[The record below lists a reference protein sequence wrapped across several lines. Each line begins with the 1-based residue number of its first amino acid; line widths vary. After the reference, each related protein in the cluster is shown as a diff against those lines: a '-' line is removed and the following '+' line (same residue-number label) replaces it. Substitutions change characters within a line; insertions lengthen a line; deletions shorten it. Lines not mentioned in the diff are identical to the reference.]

1 MKLEQIN
8 GSNYLSFPNIEEEE
22 TEEFEVEI
30 LEQNAIPGLLPF
42 RMEQENH
49 QKTFLYSVGNEISL
63 SEWKEGFHSE
73 NEILDVWKSIAEA
86 CIETESWLLDLEKLC
101 LTMET
106 VFIEKTAPVC
116 KAVYLPV
123 KGSTE
128 TGLKNLLKEWIEM
141 IPYSRM
147 ANYTVLFDMMN
158 AYSRSVI
165 RTEEDLLRWVTEK
178 QNHCRKDSE
187 EIAPAISEQNQ
198 QESIQQVSDLAAA
211 VQCSTTQKE
220 MAQDQKKDSGK
231 KSFFHKADK
240 KEKEKPEKGKAEKG
254 KELPL
259 PGELSLPEGFAV
271 PENAGI
277 PEPKNVEKEA
287 PKRPVFSFGNR
298 KREKEEQPDIVMPVT
313 PKRVTSAYVERDTS
327 DTVFVEDVVEK
338 TEKTAQ
344 LQNRQNGQIYTL
356 APKVTVIGTSKGNAD
371 ICLDECRVVSRRHA
385 RISCEQEQYYL
396 EDLGSKNGTYVN
408 GTELEA
414 STPVLLKDKTVIR
427 FANQEFLFLLEK

>member
-86 CIETESWLLDLEKLC
+86 CIETESWLLNSEKLC

-178 QNHCRKDSE
+178 LNHCRKDSE
-187 EIAPAISEQNQ
+187 EIASAISEQNQ
-198 QESIQQVSDLAAA
+198 QESIKQISDLATA
-211 VQCSTTQKE
+211 VHCSITQKE
-220 MAQDQKKDSGK
+220 MAQDQQKDSGK

-277 PEPKNVEKEA
+277 PEPKNIEKEA

-298 KREKEEQPDIVMPVT
+298 KREKEEQPDIVVPVT
-313 PKRVTSAYVERDTS
+313 PKRETSAYVERDTS

-344 LQNRQNGQIYTL
+344 LQNRQNGQ
-356 APKVTVIGTSKGNAD
+356 
-371 ICLDECRVVSRRHA
+371 
-385 RISCEQEQYYL
+385 
-396 EDLGSKNGTYVN
+396 
-408 GTELEA
+408 
-414 STPVLLKDKTVIR
+414 
-427 FANQEFLFLLEK
+427 

>member
-211 VQCSTTQKE
+211 VQCSTTLKE
-220 MAQDQKKDSGK
+220 MAQDQQKDSGK

-313 PKRVTSAYVERDTS
+313 PKKETSAYVERDTS
-327 DTVFVEDVVEK
+327 DTVFVEDVAEK

>member
-1 MKLEQIN
+1 MKLEQIS

-86 CIETESWLLDLEKLC
+86 CIETESWLLDSEKLC

-106 VFIEKTAPVC
+106 VFVEKTATVC

-147 ANYTVLFDMMN
+147 ANSTVLFDMMN

-165 RTEEDLLRWVTEK
+165 QTEEDLLRWVTEK
-178 QNHCRKDSE
+178 VNHCRKDSE

-198 QESIQQVSDLAAA
+198 QESIQQVSNLAAA

-220 MAQDQKKDSGK
+220 MAQDQQKDSGK

-277 PEPKNVEKEA
+277 PEEKNVEKEA
-287 PKRPVFSFGNR
+287 PKRSVFSFGNR
-298 KREKEEQPDIVMPVT
+298 KREREEQPDIVMPVT
-313 PKRVTSAYVERDTS
+313 PKRETSAYVERDTS

-338 TEKTAQ
+338 TKKTAQ

-356 APKVTVIGTSKGNAD
+356 APKVTIIGTSKGNAD

-396 EDLGSKNGTYVN
+396 EDLGSKNGTYLN
-408 GTELEA
+408 GIELEA
-414 STPVLLKDKTVIR
+414 DTPVLLKDKTVIR

>member
-63 SEWKEGFHSE
+63 SEWKEEFHSE

-86 CIETESWLLDLEKLC
+86 CIETESWLLDSEKLC

-106 VFIEKTAPVC
+106 VFVEKTAPVC

-147 ANYTVLFDMMN
+147 AYFTVLFDMMN

-178 QNHCRKDSE
+178 LNHCRKDSE

-198 QESIQQVSDLAAA
+198 QESIQQVSNLAAA

-220 MAQDQKKDSGK
+220 MAQDQQKDSGK

-271 PENAGI
+271 LENAGI
-277 PEPKNVEKEA
+277 PEEKNVEKEA
-287 PKRPVFSFGNR
+287 PKRPIFSFGNR
-298 KREKEEQPDIVMPVT
+298 KREKEEQPDMVMPVT
-313 PKRVTSAYVERDTS
+313 PKRETSAYVERDTS

-338 TEKTAQ
+338 TKKTAQ
-344 LQNRQNGQIYTL
+344 LQNRQNGQIYML

>member
-1 MKLEQIN
+1 MKLEQIS

-86 CIETESWLLDLEKLC
+86 CIETESWLLDSEKLC

-106 VFIEKTAPVC
+106 VFVEKTAPVC

-147 ANYTVLFDMMN
+147 ANSTVLFDMMN

-165 RTEEDLLRWVTEK
+165 QTEEDLLRWVTEK
-178 QNHCRKDSE
+178 LNHCRKDSE

-198 QESIQQVSDLAAA
+198 QESIQQVSNLAAA

-220 MAQDQKKDSGK
+220 MAQDQQKDSGK

-277 PEPKNVEKEA
+277 PEEKNVEKEA
-287 PKRPVFSFGNR
+287 PKRSVFSFGNR
-298 KREKEEQPDIVMPVT
+298 KREREEQPDIVMPVT
-313 PKRVTSAYVERDTS
+313 PKRETSAYVERDTS

-338 TEKTAQ
+338 TKKTAQ

-356 APKVTVIGTSKGNAD
+356 APKVTIIGTSKGNAD

-396 EDLGSKNGTYVN
+396 EDLGSKNGTYLN
-408 GTELEA
+408 GIELEA
-414 STPVLLKDKTVIR
+414 DTPVLLKDKTVIR

>member
-1 MKLEQIN
+1 MKLEQIS

-86 CIETESWLLDLEKLC
+86 CIETESWLLDSEKLC

-106 VFIEKTAPVC
+106 VFVEKTATVC

-147 ANYTVLFDMMN
+147 ANSTVLFDMMN

-165 RTEEDLLRWVTEK
+165 QTEEDLLRWVTEK
-178 QNHCRKDSE
+178 LNHCRKDSE

-198 QESIQQVSDLAAA
+198 QESIQQVSNLAAA

-220 MAQDQKKDSGK
+220 MAQDQQKDSGK

-277 PEPKNVEKEA
+277 PEEKNVEKEA
-287 PKRPVFSFGNR
+287 PKRSVFSFGNR
-298 KREKEEQPDIVMPVT
+298 KREREEQPDIVMPVT
-313 PKRVTSAYVERDTS
+313 PKRETSAYVERDTS

-338 TEKTAQ
+338 TKKTAQ

-356 APKVTVIGTSKGNAD
+356 APKVTIIGTSKGNAD

-396 EDLGSKNGTYVN
+396 EDLGSKNGTYLN
-408 GTELEA
+408 GIELEA
-414 STPVLLKDKTVIR
+414 DTPVLLKDKTVIR

>member
-1 MKLEQIN
+1 MKLEQIS

-86 CIETESWLLDLEKLC
+86 CIETESWLLDSEKLC

-106 VFIEKTAPVC
+106 VFVEKTAPVC

-147 ANYTVLFDMMN
+147 ANSTVLFDMMN

-165 RTEEDLLRWVTEK
+165 QTEEDLLRWVTEK
-178 QNHCRKDSE
+178 LNHCRKDSE

-198 QESIQQVSDLAAA
+198 QESIQQVSNLAAA

-220 MAQDQKKDSGK
+220 MAQDQQKDSGK

-240 KEKEKPEKGKAEKG
+240 KEKEKPEKG

-277 PEPKNVEKEA
+277 PEEKNVEKEA
-287 PKRPVFSFGNR
+287 PKRSVFSFGNR
-298 KREKEEQPDIVMPVT
+298 KREREEQPDIVMPVT
-313 PKRVTSAYVERDTS
+313 PKRETSAYVERDTS

-338 TEKTAQ
+338 TKKTAQ

-356 APKVTVIGTSKGNAD
+356 APKVTIIGTSKGNAD

-396 EDLGSKNGTYVN
+396 EDLGSKNGTYLN
-408 GTELEA
+408 GIELEA
-414 STPVLLKDKTVIR
+414 DTPVLLKDKTVIR

>member
-63 SEWKEGFHSE
+63 SEWKEEFHSE

-86 CIETESWLLDLEKLC
+86 CIETESWLLDSEKLC

-106 VFIEKTAPVC
+106 VFVEKTDPVC

-147 ANYTVLFDMMN
+147 AYFTVLFDMMN

-178 QNHCRKDSE
+178 LNHCRKDSE

-198 QESIQQVSDLAAA
+198 QESIQQVSNLAAA

-220 MAQDQKKDSGK
+220 MAQDQQKDSGK

-277 PEPKNVEKEA
+277 PEEKNVEKEA
-287 PKRPVFSFGNR
+287 PKRSVFSFGNR
-298 KREKEEQPDIVMPVT
+298 KREREEQPDIVMPVT
-313 PKRVTSAYVERDTS
+313 PKRETSAYVERDTS

-338 TEKTAQ
+338 TKKTAQ

-356 APKVTVIGTSKGNAD
+356 APKVTIIGTSKGNAD

-396 EDLGSKNGTYVN
+396 EDLGSKNGTYLN

-414 STPVLLKDKTVIR
+414 GTPVLLKDKTVIR

>member
-8 GSNYLSFPNIEEEE
+8 GSNYLNFPNIEEEE

-187 EIAPAISEQNQ
+187 EIAPAILEQNQ

-211 VQCSTTQKE
+211 VQCNTTQKE

-313 PKRVTSAYVERDTS
+313 PKKETSAYVERDTS

-396 EDLGSKNGTYVN
+396 EDLGSKNGTYLN

-414 STPVLLKDKTVIR
+414 DTPVLLKDKTVIR

>member
-1 MKLEQIN
+1 M
-8 GSNYLSFPNIEEEE
+8 
-22 TEEFEVEI
+22 
-30 LEQNAIPGLLPF
+30 
-42 RMEQENH
+42 
-49 QKTFLYSVGNEISL
+49 SV
-63 SEWKEGFHSE
+63 
-73 NEILDVWKSIAEA
+73 
-86 CIETESWLLDLEKLC
+86 
-101 LTMET
+101 
-106 VFIEKTAPVC
+106 EKTAPVC

-147 ANYTVLFDMMN
+147 ANSTVLFDMMN

-178 QNHCRKDSE
+178 LNHCRKDSE
-187 EIAPAISEQNQ
+187 EIASAISEQNR
-198 QESIQQVSDLAAA
+198 QENIKQVSDLAAA
-211 VQCSTTQKE
+211 VQCSTVQKE
-220 MAQDQKKDSGK
+220 MAQDQRKDSGK

-240 KEKEKPEKGKAEKG
+240 KEKEKQEKGKAEKG

-271 PENAGI
+271 PENVVM
-277 PEPKNVEKEA
+277 PEPKAEEKGN
-287 PKRPVFSFGNR
+287 PKHPVFSFGNR

-313 PKRVTSAYVERDTS
+313 PKKETSAYVERDTS
-327 DTVFVEDVVEK
+327 DTVFVEDVVER

-356 APKVTVIGTSKGNAD
+356 APRVTVIGTSKGNAD

-396 EDLGSKNGTYVN
+396 EDLGSKNGTYLN

-414 STPVLLKDKTVIR
+414 GTPVLLKDKTVIR